1 MNKKNKWTD
10 RVVVTLLFLLAFIG
24 TWLALSF
31 GVPYFRLKM
40 DPADGDFF
48 GASLRHM
55 AVSKSLACLGVGAI
69 VALIPRV
76 LGKDGGGDRE
86 RRL

>member
-1 MNKKNKWTD
+1 MNKKNKRTG

-24 TWLALSF
+24 TWFALSF

-40 DPADGDFF
+40 DPADGDFL

-55 AVSKSLACLGVGAI
+55 AVSKFLASAGVGVM
-69 VALIPRV
+69 VAFMPRV
-76 LGKDGGGDRE
+76 LGKDGDDRE